1 MYRNK
6 KIKYYFKITIVCFTV
21 IIISSCDKN
30 SDNSASKTNSWIQDI
45 MEEVYLWEEYI
56 PEGLNPASYDNSYTF
71 FEKFIYED
79 DYWSWVSDDYYETI
93 ELYSGVSTTGG
104 YEFYL
109 RVISDNVT
117 VIGVVEYVLP
127 NSPAEEAGIK
137 RGDIFTAIDGEE
149 LNRDNYSDLLSQGG
163 TYTMDM
169 AYLLNNTIYADT
181 VVSITELE
189 NFQENPI
196 NMDTVYHIGGKTI
209 GYFVYTSYLAEYID
223 EVDAVFAKFK
233 AEGVTD
239 LVIDLRYNSGG
250 SVAAEEAMAN
260 LIVPTS
266 AIGDIFQKSIY
277 NDLYNNYFK
286 DKYGDDFLN
295 SEFTESANNINLS
308 GKLIGLTGPYTA
320 SASEGLLNGLDP
332 VCDLTLIGDTT
343 YGKYTAMT
351 VIADDDSIWAVI
363 PIISKTTNKDDV
375 SVKGGMN
382 PDYFIQDNPLDGYQ
396 LGDIQETLLA
406 KAIEEI
412 TGEVSAKSA
421 RIKPTLEGEKIGTF
435 KNGVK
440 VTPLPSLLD
449 WGNELLIKK

>member
-1 MYRNK
+1 
-6 KIKYYFKITIVCFTV
+6 
-21 IIISSCDKN
+21 
-30 SDNSASKTNSWIQDI
+30 
-45 MEEVYLWEEYI
+45 
-56 PEGLNPASYDNSYTF
+56 
-71 FEKFIYED
+71 
-79 DYWSWVSDDYYETI
+79 
-93 ELYSGVSTTGG
+93 
-104 YEFYL
+104 L

-209 GYFVYTSYLAEYID
+209 GYLVYTSYLAEYID

-363 PIISKTTNKDDV
+363 PIISKTTNKDDI

-449 WGNELLIKK
+449 WGNELLINK